1 MKALAEIIVAEIG
14 SGFEQRGKSVAVG
27 ENGAGFHE
35 GEEVEGKVV
44 GWG

>member
-1 MKALAEIIVAEIG
+1 MKALAEVVVAEVG
-14 SGFEQRGKSVAVG
+14 SGLKQRGEGVVVG
-27 ENGAGFHE
+27 ENGTGFHE